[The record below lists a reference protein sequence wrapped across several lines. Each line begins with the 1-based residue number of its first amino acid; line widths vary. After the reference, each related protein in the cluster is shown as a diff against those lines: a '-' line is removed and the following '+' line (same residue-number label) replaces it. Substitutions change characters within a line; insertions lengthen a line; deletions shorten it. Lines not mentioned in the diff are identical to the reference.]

1 MTQEEYAEHLDN
13 FYHFVLVLEE
23 LYPIVID
30 EIDTR
35 VADAM
40 QRIINTADT
49 RYLNKIIYV
58 LDAEPKVEPK
68 AEPKVEPKAESA
80 KTTLLNKLKELLC
93 KILPMKR

>member
-13 FYHFVLVLEE
+13 FYNYVLVLEE

-30 EIDTR
+30 KVDTR

-40 QRIINTADT
+40 QRVINTADT

-58 LDAEPKVEPK
+58 LEAEPEIEPEI
-68 AEPKVEPKAESA
+68 EPAKPA
-80 KTTLLNKLKELLC
+80 KTILSKLKEILC
-93 KILPMKR
+93 KIFLMKR

>member
-13 FYHFVLVLEE
+13 FYNYVLVLEE

-30 EIDTR
+30 KVDTR

-49 RYLNKIIYV
+49 RHLNKIIYV
-58 LDAEPKVEPK
+58 LD